1 MPSPLLPRTVFAMD
15 PVHLPL
21 LFPPPLM
28 ERLRR
33 TADLDPALVVRDF
46 ADPAAAG
53 ALAAAEVLIT
63 GWGCPHLDA
72 GVLAAVPKLD
82 AVLHAAGSVRSLVG
96 EALWER
102 GVTVSSA
109 VTGNALPVAEY
120 TLAMILLVGKDAFD
134 HREHFRSTHAYPGP
148 GETAATGNLGRR
160 VGVVGASRVGRRLLE
175 LLRPF
180 DLTVLLH
187 DPYVSPAE
195 AAALGAEALSLEDL
209 LRRSDIVSLHA
220 PDIPE
225 THHMLDRDRLALV
238 RDGGVLINTAR
249 GALVDHE
256 ALTGELLSGRL
267 SAVLDVTDPEPLPAG
282 SPLYHLPNVFLTPH
296 IAGSLGNELER
307 LGRIVVEEL
316 ERLAAGVPPVHEVR
330 RADLARVA

>member
-1 MPSPLLPRTVFAMD
+1 MPSPQLPRTVFAMD

-33 TADLDPALVVRDF
+33 TADIDPGLVVRDF

-53 ALAAAEVLIT
+53 VLASAEVLIT

-72 GVLAAVPKLD
+72 GVLSAVPKLD
-82 AVLHAAGSVRSLVG
+82 TVLHAAGSVRSLVG

-160 VGVVGASRVGRRLLE
+160 VGVIGASRVGRRLLE

-195 AAALGAEALSLEDL
+195 AAALGAESLSLEEL
-209 LRRSDIVSLHA
+209 LGRSDIVSLHA

-256 ALTGELLSGRL
+256 ALTGELVSGRL

-282 SPLYHLPNVFLTPH
+282 SPLYRLPNVFLTPH

-316 ERLAAGVPPVHEVR
+316 ERLAAGAPPVHQVR
-330 RADLARVA
+330 HADLARVA